1 MFTFYG
7 KTWFID
13 IDTSNKEHPI
23 YIYQDDHGEDL
34 NGQYV
39 DPMNPLTAVQRKAV
53 KIYNQQ

>member
-23 YIYQDDHGEDL
+23 YIYQDDNGEDL